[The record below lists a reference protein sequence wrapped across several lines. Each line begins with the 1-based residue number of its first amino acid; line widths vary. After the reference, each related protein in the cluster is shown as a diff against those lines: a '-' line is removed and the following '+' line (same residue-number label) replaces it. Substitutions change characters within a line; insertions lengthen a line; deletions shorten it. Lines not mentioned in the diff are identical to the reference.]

1 MEEVN
6 KDIIKQLR
14 VNERIRATEI
24 RLVGEKGEQ
33 LGIMPLYQ
41 AREIAEKQNLDL
53 VEVAAT
59 AVPPVCRLLDYGKY
73 RYEQAKKEREAKK
86 RLRMGV
92 LDGVTTNPSIMLR
105 DGVYDMEA
113 GAKEIAALVSPRPV
127 SVEVTTNDL
136 DEMLTQARE
145 LASWASNIVIKIPQI
160 TQDGIPCYGVIRQLE
175 SEGIKVNATLAM
187 SLGQVILAAKAG
199 ATYISIFAGRISD
212 EGGDAPQ
219 IIKNSVEWL
228 EHWKYKSKIIVG
240 SIRSVADV
248 LQSAIA
254 GAHIVTVPPQYLT
267 KMVDHKNSRDGVRQF
282 IVDAQKA
289 IEMMEKAKT

>member
-1 MEEVN
+1 MEIFI
-6 KDIIKQLR
+6 DS
-14 VNERIRATEI
+14 ADTTEMEKW
-24 RLVGEKGEQ
+24 LV
-33 LGIMPLYQ
+33 
-41 AREIAEKQNLDL
+41 
-53 VEVAAT
+53 
-59 AVPPVCRLLDYGKY
+59 
-73 RYEQAKKEREAKK
+73 
-86 RLRMGV
+86 MGV

-105 DGVYDMEA
+105 DGVYNMEA
-113 GAKEIAALVSPRPV
+113 GAKEIAALVNPRPV

-136 DEMLTQARE
+136 DEMLTQARQ

-212 EGGDAPQ
+212 EGGDAPL

-254 GAHIVTVPPQYLT
+254 GAHIVTVPSQYLT

-289 IEMMEKAKT
+289 IEMMKKAKA